1 MARTE
6 AKLGPRPMKVAAPR
20 RMPAVVERVVQYL
33 REVWIELNR
42 VEWPSRR
49 EMISMTIVVIIVLLV
64 MSVYLGSFDYMYT
77 VVIKR
82 WLLRLPP
89 GPS

>member
-6 AKLGPRPMKVAAPR
+6 AKLAPRPMKVASQR
-20 RMPAVVERVVQYL
+20 RLPVFIERIVQYL

-42 VEWPSRR
+42 VEWPSQR
-49 EMISMTIVVIIVLLV
+49 ELISMTIVVIVVLLV
-64 MSVYLGSFDYMYT
+64 MAIYLGAFDYIFT
-77 VVIKR
+77 VLVKQ

-89 GPS
+89 GPR

>member
-6 AKLGPRPMKVAAPR
+6 AKLASRPMKVASPR
-20 RMPAVVERVVQYL
+20 RMPAFVERIVQYL
-33 REVWIELNR
+33 REVWVELNR

-64 MSVYLGSFDYMYT
+64 MAIYLGIFDYIYT
-77 VVIKR
+77 VIIKR

-89 GPS
+89 GPG